1 MKKFITDAPGRT
13 IQSLKYKVKSQTMIT
28 GFPISKRLWALK
40 LIAET
45 GTIRMTIKNQMN
57 TNSVVL
63 SVGGILIASITWLLV
78 NVSALSGDVKLIKF
92 QVGQNRNHLE
102 TLMANRKQ

>member
-1 MKKFITDAPGRT
+1 
-13 IQSLKYKVKSQTMIT
+13 
-28 GFPISKRLWALK
+28 
-40 LIAET
+40 
-45 GTIRMTIKNQMN
+45 MTIKNQMN